1 MAKAQLSVLEELHNK
16 VAEELMKNLD
26 DPKALNTAI
35 KFLKDN
41 NITVDLQESKP
52 TQSLFSVIESIK
64 VKPED
69 KSRDKI
75 EVILED
81 YVG

>member
-1 MAKAQLSVLEELHNK
+1 MAKAQLSILEELHNK

-26 DPKALNTAI
+26 DPKALNIAI

-52 TQSLFSVIESIK
+52 TQGLFSVIESIK

-69 KSRDKI
+69 KERDKV
-75 EVILED
+75 EVLLEN
-81 YVG
+81 YVS